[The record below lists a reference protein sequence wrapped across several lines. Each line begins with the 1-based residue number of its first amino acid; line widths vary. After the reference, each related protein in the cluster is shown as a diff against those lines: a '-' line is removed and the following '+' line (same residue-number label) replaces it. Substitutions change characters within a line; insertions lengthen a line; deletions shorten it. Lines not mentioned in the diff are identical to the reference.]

1 MSGLTVIWVFLL
13 CTLASLA
20 SYFAIPKSS
29 NQTVLRTCIILSIAC
44 CYLMWAI
51 TYMAQL
57 NPIVNPIR
65 SDLRGHHE

>member
-1 MSGLTVIWVFLL
+1 MSGFTVIWVFIV
-13 CTLASLA
+13 CAVTSTA

-29 NQTVLRTCIILSIAC
+29 NQTVIRTCIILSIAC

-51 TYMAQL
+51 TYMAQV

-65 SDLRGHHE
+65 SDLRGRHE